1 MKNEKVWKKEYYKVD
16 NTFMSNRG
24 MYKAG
29 YETYNETLS
38 DNKTLRFLHKLA
50 IQKMNIESVLIEMY
64 NNIED
69 GTQGEFIR
77 NNELYDFYELLCYVI
92 IFYYIDRVKSNPN
105 PISDKMINVY
115 EKCIKSLP
123 SEYLD
128 TIKRCN
134 VNITLK

>member
-1 MKNEKVWKKEYYKVD
+1 MKKHKITRKSYNKIND
-16 NTFMSNRG
+16 TFMCNRG
-24 MYKAG
+24 MYRAG
-29 YETYNETLS
+29 YDTYNETVCES
-38 DNKTLRFLHKLA
+38 NTLKFLHKLA